1 MYAIAEKSMFIRARI
16 ELPPG
21 LNPVTE
27 AFREGWKFVGNKDA
41 RLLEKK
47 ILSRGWNYI
56 RIVDGWTRSGVGETL
71 QAAICNALN
80 LALRQFSPHF
90 NAAEVNHIE
99 WTEYPWFF
107 LARVMVNPYRI
118 QEGSTIPVLDG
129 ALPLGATTRPRL
141 LPLKAAAFFP
151 DFSTAMPMLKE
162 MLVRSRS
169 SQTRVQ

>member
-1 MYAIAEKSMFIRARI
+1 MYAITETSMFIRAQI

-21 LNPVTE
+21 LNPATQD
-27 AFREGWKFVGNKDA
+27 FREGWNFVGTKDA

-71 QAAICNALN
+71 QAAIGNALN
-80 LALRQFSPHF
+80 LALRQVSPHF

-99 WTEYPWFF
+99 WTQYPWFF

-118 QEGSTIPVLDG
+118 QEGSMIPVLDD
-129 ALPLGATTRPRL
+129 ALPLGTTIRPRL
-141 LPLKAAAFFP
+141 LPLNAAVLFP
-151 DFSTAMPMLKE
+151 DSSTAMPMLKE